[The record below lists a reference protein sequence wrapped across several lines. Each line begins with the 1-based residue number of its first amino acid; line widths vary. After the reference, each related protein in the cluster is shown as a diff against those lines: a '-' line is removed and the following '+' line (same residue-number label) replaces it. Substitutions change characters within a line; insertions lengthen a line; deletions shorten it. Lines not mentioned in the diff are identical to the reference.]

1 GAGVFGVASHGQGL
15 ETTLAQIVADEVG
28 VPIEDVRVVHGDTD
42 ASPYGTGTY
51 ASRSLVLAGGAAILA
66 GRSVREKMLVIAG
79 HLLEADP
86 ADVTL
91 ADGRCSV
98 RGMPDRS
105 VAGRPIARAA
115 HSR

>member
-1 GAGVFGVASHGQGL
+1 MPAATGTEAATVRFDPAGKVTAVFGVASHGQGL

-66 GRSVREKMLVIAG
+66 RRPVAEKRLAIADA
-79 HLLEADP
+79 LP
-86 ADVTL
+86 
-91 ADGRCSV
+91 
-98 RGMPDRS
+98 
-105 VAGRPIARAA
+105 
-115 HSR
+115 